1 MCSYATLPST
11 MPISTTCARTT
22 LRPVGAM
29 PGSRAGIS
37 TSWVKLTT
45 SSSITRPCPTVRDTG
60 HLRVG
65 RPTADEAAF
74 IERTHLV
81 AAVAAGHH
89 RHVRDVGRVGH
100 RRHGGVYAA
109 LHKLG
114 THMGVEDR
122 TRFLVHV
129 KPPQDL

>member
-11 MPISTTCARTT
+11 MPISTTCGRTT
-22 LRPVGAM
+22 LWPVGAM
-29 PGSRAGIS
+29 PDGAGR
-37 TSWVKLTT
+37 L
-45 SSSITRPCPTVRDTG
+45 R

-65 RPTADEAAF
+65 RPMADEPVF

-89 RHVRDVGRVGH
+89 RHVRDVRRVGH
-100 RRHGGVYAA
+100 RRHGGIDAA
-109 LHKLG
+109 LHKLSP
-114 THMGVEDR
+114 HMGVEDR

-129 KPPQDL
+129 KPP